1 MGVAAQAQPDAA
13 AAPRRIVV
21 MGVSGSGKTSVAE
34 ALAHRL
40 GLAFLEGD
48 RLHPRENIDKMSK
61 GIPLTDADRWPWLDR
76 IGEHLHAATAAGQGI
91 VVSCSALKRAYRDRL
106 RSAAGGRLTF
116 LFLDGSRDLL
126 LSRMQARSGHFM
138 PASLLDSQFAAL
150 EDPTGEPDVVAV
162 SIDATLE
169 AIVEDSLVRL
179 AALWKTQP
187 AS

>member
-1 MGVAAQAQPDAA
+1 
-13 AAPRRIVV
+13 

-34 ALAHRL
+34 ALARRL

-48 RLHPRENIDKMSK
+48 RLHPPENIDKMSK

-76 IGEHLHAATAAGQGI
+76 IGEHLHGATAAGQGI
-91 VVSCSALKRAYRDRL
+91 VVSCSALKRAYRERL
-106 RSAAGGRLTF
+106 RTAAGGLLTF

-126 LSRMQARSGHFM
+126 VSRMKARTGHFM

-162 SIDATLE
+162 GIDGPLE
-169 AIVEDSLVRL
+169 TIVENSIGRL
-179 AALWKTQP
+179 AELWNK
-187 AS
+187 